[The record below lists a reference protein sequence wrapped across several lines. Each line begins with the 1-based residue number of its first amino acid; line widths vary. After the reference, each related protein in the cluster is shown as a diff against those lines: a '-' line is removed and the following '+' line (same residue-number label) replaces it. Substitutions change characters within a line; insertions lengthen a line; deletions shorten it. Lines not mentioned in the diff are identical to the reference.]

1 MDLDESSP
9 DTIEE
14 INAKEADG
22 TEKIGGDW
30 RRTAF
35 IAGSILAVAA
45 VIGLGWWIYSR
56 QFVTTDDA
64 FVEGNITI
72 ISSKISAHVA
82 KVYVTENQRVK
93 KGELLIELASSEA
106 DARAAQARAAYQT
119 TLANLDKAKA
129 RVQLAQMTGK
139 AGMHQASSNLKTSRT
154 GVEQT
159 RIQSSQKLN
168 GVDVA
173 KNQADTAAANLKQT
187 EAQVP
192 GAEAAIEQA
201 RAQVNAAKN
210 RLDVAKAELNRDQR
224 LFKDGV
230 VSSQK
235 LDQTGRD
242 LSEAR
247 ASFLSAEKQ
256 VDIAQSRH
264 NALQRQVDADGARL
278 KEAQSNIAAAEN
290 DYRQS
295 VSQIQMA
302 SSNADESQA
311 RLQDA
316 AAMPA
321 RVAVEEGDVDS
332 ARAEV
337 EKSEAAVNQAELE
350 QSYTKL
356 FATQDGNIS
365 RKAVQEGQL
374 VQQDQELLTI
384 TQEGIWVIANFK
396 ETQIEKIH
404 PGKTVDIRI
413 DAYPGTTFH
422 GKVDSLQA
430 GTGSRFSILPAEN
443 ATGSFVKVVQRVP
456 VKIVFDE
463 MPDSSKYVIV
473 PGMSAVPRVHVR

>member
-1 MDLDESSP
+1 MDLAESSP
-9 DTIEE
+9 ETTEE
-14 INAKEADG
+14 FNTHESNDAEVK
-22 TEKIGGDW
+22 GDW
-30 RRTAF
+30 RRTAYITGAVF
-35 IAGSILAVAA
+35 VIAAL
-45 VIGLGWWIYSR
+45 IGIAWWIYAR

-64 FVEGNITI
+64 FVEGNITV
-72 ISSKISAHVA
+72 ISSKISAHVT
-82 KVYVTENQRVK
+82 KVHVTENQRVK
-93 KGELLIELASSEA
+93 KGDLLIELDSSEA
-106 DARAAQARAAYQT
+106 DAKAAQAKAAYQT
-119 TLANLDKAKA
+119 ALANLDKAKA
-129 RVQLAQMTGK
+129 SVQLARMTGK
-139 AGMHQASSNLKTSRT
+139 AGINQASSNLKASRT
-154 GVEQT
+154 GIEQT
-159 RIQSSQKLN
+159 KIQSSQKLN
-168 GVDVA
+168 AVEVA
-173 KNQADTAAANLKQT
+173 RNQADTAAANLKQT

-201 RAQVNAAKN
+201 KEQVIAAKN
-210 RLDVAKAELNRDQR
+210 RLDVAQTEFNRDQK
-224 LFKDGV
+224 LFKDGI
-230 VSSQK
+230 VSNQK

-247 ASFLSAEKQ
+247 ASYRSAEKQ

-264 NALQRQVDADGARL
+264 NSLERQVDGDRARL

-302 SSNADESQA
+302 SSGADESQA

-321 RVAVEEGDVDS
+321 RVAVEEGDVGS
-332 ARAEV
+332 AQAEV
-337 EKSEAAVNQAELE
+337 EKNEAAVNQAELE

-374 VQQDQELLTI
+374 IQADQALLTI

-396 ETQIEKIH
+396 ETQLEKIY
-404 PGKTVDIRI
+404 PGKTVDIKI
-413 DAYPGTTFH
+413 DAYPGTTFQ
-422 GKVDSLQA
+422 GRVDSVQA
-430 GTGSRFSILPAEN
+430 GTGSRFSLLPSEN

-473 PGMSAVPRVHVR
+473 PGMSAVPRVHIR